1 MDIRINEDPA
11 CGEPEIVIRCR
22 EMDERVVRMI
32 AALRAAEQK
41 LAGVRNGRT
50 FVVDPAEVYY
60 AESVDKRTFL
70 YTADAIYES
79 PLRLYEMEERFGAG
93 DFFRA
98 SKSAVVNLARV
109 KSLSPMLGGKIEV
122 LLENN
127 ERLMVSRQYVP
138 RAQAKARDLRRNG
151 YGLPSAG
158 QGDEL

>member
-50 FVVDPAEVYY
+50 FVVDPAEV
-60 AESVDKRTFL
+60 

-138 RAQAKARDLRRNG
+138 GLRQKLG
-151 YGLPSAG
+151 I
-158 QGDEL
+158 